1 MSALASAMQKLA
13 IIFPKKIKKNKET
26 SSNRSEVLAN
36 ALKHYGVGP
45 ASITAAYRVEA
56 FSVPFLHSQAD

>member
-13 IIFPKKIKKNKET
+13 IIFPKKNKET
-26 SSNRSEVLAN
+26 SSNRSEVPAN